1 MQTPDTSDRYMLV
14 SFDGRRYAIPLKMLE
29 RVVANT
35 RCDPWIG
42 RGDVKGSSHV
52 AGWMVWILDASQ
64 VFVDFEEV
72 NVNGSWLLV
81 LKEELGLSRVGVLAD
96 DIKGPVSQSKLQH
109 IKRLQR
115 RSLEMSLDQR

>member
-1 MQTPDTSDRYMLV
+1 
-14 SFDGRRYAIPLKMLE
+14 
-29 RVVANT
+29 
-35 RCDPWIG
+35 
-42 RGDVKGSSHV
+42 
-52 AGWMVWILDASQ
+52 MVWVLDASR

-81 LKEELGLSRVGVLAD
+81 LKEELGLCRVGVLAD
-96 DIKGPVSQSKLQH
+96 DIKGPVSQSKVQH

>member
-1 MQTPDTSDRYMLV
+1 
-14 SFDGRRYAIPLKMLE
+14 
-29 RVVANT
+29 
-35 RCDPWIG
+35 
-42 RGDVKGSSHV
+42 
-52 AGWMVWILDASQ
+52 
-64 VFVDFEEV
+64 
-72 NVNGSWLLV
+72 LV